1 MLKGYNN
8 IFPVFSKS
16 STVERPWNGYGL
28 AGEAARR
35 VRSRAL
41 PCSFGE
47 YTQICAAWT
56 AGGTPADRTIFVQVA
71 QVVRWWSQLW
81 SHLFRC
87 DHERKRK
94 PTMSLKDFP
103 CGRWSHLFLM

>member
-16 STVERPWNGYGL
+16 STVIRPWNGYGL

-41 PCSFGE
+41 PCSDGE
-47 YTQICAAWT
+47 YKQSCAAWMAVNGD
-56 AGGTPADRTIFVQVA
+56 AGKSNNFCASCIKGIVGAT
-71 QVVRWWSQLW
+71 
-81 SHLFRC
+81 
-87 DHERKRK
+87 
-94 PTMSLKDFP
+94 
-103 CGRWSHLFLM
+103 CGATWGRM

>member
-16 STVERPWNGYGL
+16 STVIRPWNGYGL

-41 PCSFGE
+41 PCSDGE
-47 YTQICAAWT
+47 YKQSCAILFDKFRF
-56 AGGTPADRTIFVQVA
+56 GG
-71 QVVRWWSQLW
+71 L
-81 SHLFRC
+81 C
-87 DHERKRK
+87 
-94 PTMSLKDFP
+94 
-103 CGRWSHLFLM
+103 